1 MLILM
6 YYIIVSTVC
15 IPVILGDMLA
25 SMAVE
30 NGWAGLVINGCI
42 RDSKII
48 NTLDIGI
55 KALGT
60 HPLKSIK
67 EFRGERGGRVTFA
80 GVEFVPGHWLYSDE
94 VCNNTA
100 CCN

>member
-1 MLILM
+1 
-6 YYIIVSTVC
+6 
-15 IPVILGDMLA
+15 MLA

-42 RDSKII
+42 RDSKVI
-48 NTLDIGI
+48 NGLNVGV

-67 EFRGERGGRVTFA
+67 EFRGERGGRITFA

-94 VCNNTA
+94 VRLNTSLFFIVI
-100 CCN
+100 NIFFFTKFKS

>member
-1 MLILM
+1 
-6 YYIIVSTVC
+6 
-15 IPVILGDMLA
+15 
-25 SMAVE
+25 MAVE

-48 NTLDIGI
+48 NNLNIGV

-80 GVEFVPGHWLYSDE
+80 GVEFVPGNWLYSDE
-94 VCNNTA
+94 VNLS
-100 CCN
+100 

>member
-1 MLILM
+1 
-6 YYIIVSTVC
+6 
-15 IPVILGDMLA
+15 
-25 SMAVE
+25 MAVE

-42 RDSKII
+42 RDSKVI
-48 NTLDIGI
+48 NSLRIGI

-80 GVEFVPGHWLYSDE
+80 GVEYVPGNWLYSDE
-94 VCNNTA
+94 VSLNLIKLYIFTH
-100 CCN
+100 